1 MPLIPNHIVDSKLDK
16 YTADEKRRIE
26 KDLQALDDLVFRFL
40 SPQIAGLEYLST
52 AGAPGTKKTTNIEQ
66 SYIDNGWK
74 HKYAY
79 VDPDSMRYIM
89 THTFLADV
97 MESERCED
105 IKNAYDE
112 ADHSIVDVVRV
123 AMKHIETSPAIAA
136 DPKVMEEGYDHWR
149 EASQYVSER
158 ILNKA
163 FDEGYHIL
171 HGTTATSPHMAGL
184 YETLKDQG
192 RSIELKI
199 FTSPDHV
206 RWEAVNKRS
215 QEQNDHHVLEG
226 DVLGKGKMFYDRV
239 PIYMDYADKMS
250 FYWASELNQKP
261 VLCFELSSRSPMG
274 HVVNSDAYEAMLQT
288 MHENDVFLSQQ
299 VVRYINRMQKAH
311 NNAASSTSGPKP
323 NAPKPPRAG

>member
-1 MPLIPNHIVDSKLDK
+1 M
-16 YTADEKRRIE
+16 
-26 KDLQALDDLVFRFL
+26 
-40 SPQIAGLEYLST
+40 
-52 AGAPGTKKTTNIEQ
+52 
-66 SYIDNGWK
+66 
-74 HKYAY
+74 
-79 VDPDSMRYIM
+79 
-89 THTFLADV
+89 
-97 MESERCED
+97 
-105 IKNAYDE
+105 
-112 ADHSIVDVVRV
+112 
-123 AMKHIETSPAIAA
+123 
-136 DPKVMEEGYDHWR
+136 
-149 EASQYVSER
+149 
-158 ILNKA
+158 
-163 FDEGYHIL
+163 
-171 HGTTATSPHMAGL
+171 
-184 YETLKDQG
+184 
-192 RSIELKI
+192 
-199 FTSPDHV
+199 